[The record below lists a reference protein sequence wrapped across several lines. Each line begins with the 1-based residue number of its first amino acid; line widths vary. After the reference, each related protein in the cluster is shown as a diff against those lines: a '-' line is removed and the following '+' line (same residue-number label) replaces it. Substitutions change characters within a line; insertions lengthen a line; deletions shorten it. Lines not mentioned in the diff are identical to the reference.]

1 MQKISISLAVVFV
14 MLGVVPAHALT
25 CAQQAQACARI
36 AKERGHPEYS
46 SRCLSGP
53 RIAECRKTC
62 IFTGTDGSTWPASG
76 DCKAR

>member
-14 MLGVVPAHALT
+14 VFGSLPAQALT

-36 AKERGHPEYS
+36 SREVGRPENA
-46 SRCLSGP
+46 SRCLSAS
-53 RIAECRKTC
+53 RIAECSKTC
-62 IFTGTDGSTWPASG
+62 IFTGTDGRTWPASG